1 MRRAVFTMAVGG
13 AVGVAAVAAVRRGR
27 QARAAADD
35 RWHSITINR
44 EPEEVGPQPQP
55 LHDLG
60 EAIQVRVR
68 PAPGGRGTEIAARCV
83 NPNPDGVRAL
93 RRALRETRTLVETGE
108 VLLPDAPPTTRR
120 TPLGAP
126 LAYATRHGRQE
137 GRL

>member
-1 MRRAVFTMAVGG
+1 MRRAVVTIAVGG
-13 AVGVAAVAAVRRGR
+13 AAGVAAVAAARRMR
-27 QARAAADD
+27 QARVTDD
-35 RWHSITINR
+35 RWHSITVNR
-44 EPEEVGPQPQP
+44 EREEVGPQPQP

-60 EAIQVRVR
+60 ETIQVRVR

-83 NPNPDGVRAL
+83 DAGPEGVRAL

-108 VLLPDAPPTTRR
+108 ILLPDSPPTTRR

>member
-1 MRRAVFTMAVGG
+1 MRRAVVTIAVGG
-13 AVGVAAVAAVRRGR
+13 AAGLVAAAAARRIR
-27 QARAAADD
+27 QARTTDD
-35 RWHSITINR
+35 RWHSITVNR
-44 EPEEVGPQPQP
+44 EPEEVGSQPQP

-60 EAIQVRVR
+60 ETIQIRVR

-83 NPNPDGVRAL
+83 DAGPDGVRAL

-108 VLLPDAPPTTRR
+108 LLLPDAPPTTRR

>member
-1 MRRAVFTMAVGG
+1 MRRAVITIAVGG
-13 AVGVAAVAAVRRGR
+13 AAGVAAVAAARRR
-27 QARAAADD
+27 RARTAADD

-83 NPNPDGVRAL
+83 EPSRDGVRAL
-93 RRALRETRTLVETGE
+93 RRALRETRALVETGE
-108 VLLPDAPPTTRR
+108 VLRPDAPPTTRR

-126 LAYATRHGRQE
+126 LAYATRHGREE

>member
-1 MRRAVFTMAVGG
+1 MRRAVVTIAVGG
-13 AVGVAAVAAVRRGR
+13 AAGVAAVAATRRIR
-27 QARAAADD
+27 RARATDD
-35 RWHSITINR
+35 RWHSVTVNR

-83 NPNPDGVRAL
+83 EAGPDAVRAL

>member
-1 MRRAVFTMAVGG
+1 MRRAVVTIAVGG
-13 AVGVAAVAAVRRGR
+13 AAGMAAVAATRRLR
-27 QARAAADD
+27 QARAGDD
-35 RWHSITINR
+35 RWHSITVNR

-83 NPNPDGVRAL
+83 DAGPDGVRAL